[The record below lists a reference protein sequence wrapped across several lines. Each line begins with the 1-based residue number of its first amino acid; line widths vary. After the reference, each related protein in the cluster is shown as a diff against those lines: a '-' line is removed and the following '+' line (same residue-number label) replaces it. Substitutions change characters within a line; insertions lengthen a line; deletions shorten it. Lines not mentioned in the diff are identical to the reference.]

1 MSPIFMTLLNLD
13 PTSRQLRQFAWAG
26 VVLMPL
32 AGWMLSGRPLGDDW
46 QSRHSAL
53 IAGLFVLGAT
63 FVVLS
68 LFAPRVLRPIF
79 IAASLAAFP
88 ISFVIGE
95 MLLAAIYFLVFT
107 PVGLVF
113 RLMGRDPLDRKI
125 DASADT
131 YWQPKSPP
139 RDVASYFRQ
148 S

>member
-1 MSPIFMTLLNLD
+1 MLLNLD
-13 PTSRQLRQFAWAG
+13 PTPRQLRQFAWAG

-46 QSRHSAL
+46 EPQLTAL
-53 IAGLFVLGAT
+53 IGALFALGAI
-63 FVVLS
+63 FVALS
-68 LFAPRVLRPIF
+68 FAAPRMLRPIF
-79 IAASLAAFP
+79 IVASLAAFP

-95 MLLAAIYFLVFT
+95 ILLAAIFFLVLT
-107 PVGLVF
+107 PVAFVF
-113 RLMGRDPLDRKI
+113 RLIGRDALHRKI